1 MQFGNFHIIL
11 MAQFIGEVSVLY
23 LVQLNL
29 LGTWNSDMIFFF
41 CSCSITKQT
50 YVLIIS
56 DLHCIQTINFIK
68 F

>member
-29 LGTWNSDMIFFF
+29 LGTWNSDMIFL
-41 CSCSITKQT
+41 CVAAQLLSKHM
-50 YVLIIS
+50 Y
-56 DLHCIQTINFIK
+56 
-68 F
+68 